1 MYQKDY
7 ILRMIEMMADFIRA
21 VLALIGKREIDQATH
36 MVENAYVDFLKQE
49 AAFFLSIP
57 AESLTE
63 KLLKEHNFTHGHL
76 EVLAELMLLEA
87 ELYIASNKPDQATD
101 YLKRA
106 HGLFYYLLNHSGTYS
121 PVYESRLSDIE
132 RKMLTRDN
140 SE

>member
-7 ILRMIEMMADFIRA
+7 ILRMIEMMADLIRA
-21 VLALIGKREIDQATH
+21 VLALIGKRDLDKATH

-57 AESLTE
+57 ADSLTE
-63 KLLKEHNFTHGHL
+63 KLLKEHHYTHGHL

-87 ELYIASNKPDQATD
+87 DLYIASNKSEQASD

-106 HGLFYYLLNHSGTYS
+106 HGLFFYLLNHSGTYS
-121 PVYESRLSDIE
+121 PAHESRLADIE
-132 RKMLTRDN
+132 KKML
-140 SE
+140 